1 MKILRMAMSSFL
13 KIQMFFVLLELVI
26 SEENIDAPETWIMRS
41 KFNFVTVIILK
52 ALLVTQCEPIL
63 KTCDRLL

>member
-1 MKILRMAMSSFL
+1 MKILRVAMSSLL

-26 SEENIDAPETWIMRS
+26 LEENIDAPETWIMRS
-41 KFNFVTVIILK
+41 KFNFITAIIWK
-52 ALLVTQCEPIL
+52 ALLVTQCKPIL